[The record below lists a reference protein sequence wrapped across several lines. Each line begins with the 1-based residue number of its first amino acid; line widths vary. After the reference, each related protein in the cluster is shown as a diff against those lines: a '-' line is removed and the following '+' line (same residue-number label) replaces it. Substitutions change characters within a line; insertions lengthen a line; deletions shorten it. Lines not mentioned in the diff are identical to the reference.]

1 MIFEAHIE
9 TTLLME
15 RLIFIGGLDT
25 PFAKN
30 AQGYSTTMF
39 PKVYIPLVE
48 MCGFCETYLV
58 L

>member
-15 RLIFIGGLDT
+15 RLIFVDGLDCLR
-25 PFAKN
+25 
-30 AQGYSTTMF
+30 STTMF
-39 PKVYIPLVE
+39 LKVYIPSHQL
-48 MCGFCETYLV
+48 CGFYETFLP